1 MYVSRCVDRCRRGC
15 RALSI
20 ACWCATPASA
30 PTPSSCSSTR
40 SYATPATTA
49 VWCRSCAASG
59 TVRAERR
66 HVRAAAD
73 VTTVRQWLLMSQ
85 CVVNVAGADDVDVCT
100 DGNAAD
106 VTGRCD
112 GSATDVMGRCD
123 GSAADVT
130 VFADTTLLLTV
141 NRCTPTTCPL

>member
-1 MYVSRCVDRCRRGC
+1 
-15 RALSI
+15 
-20 ACWCATPASA
+20 
-30 PTPSSCSSTR
+30 
-40 SYATPATTA
+40 
-49 VWCRSCAASG
+49 
-59 TVRAERR
+59 
-66 HVRAAAD
+66 
-73 VTTVRQWLLMSQ
+73 MSQ

-130 VFADTTLLLTV
+130 VFADAAQLTSQLLTV